1 MAFAGPTLLAPAGSV
16 AAVRAAMNAGAD
28 AVYVGVK
35 GWSRGRPGNELTD
48 VQIRSCL
55 DDLHSRGRR
64 MQLAMNTVPRPDEVE
79 QVIGKIEQYARWGV
93 DGVILNDPGLIA
105 LAHRAVPEMPL
116 CASVGCTTMNAEDAA
131 LLHELGAQTVVLS
144 WAVGPAEVA
153 LIKAQTSVEV
163 EIFVRGV
170 REAVLLGKCWMGS
183 YLKTV
188 LKEHGDR
195 TDRPLGSA
203 KRSGLCT
210 SICKAPWQLRNHER
224 VYDSASLPY
233 ETFLVLQQLPCYLDA
248 GAGVLKIGGRELPP
262 DRVAHT
268 VRLFRDLLDGYRPSL
283 DEEAWQQVVGW
294 AQTRWAEDVGT
305 VQLFA

>member
-1 MAFAGPTLLAPAGSV
+1 MVFAGPTLLAPAGSV
-16 AAVRAAMNAGAD
+16 AAVRAAVDAGAD
-28 AVYVGVK
+28 AVYAGVK
-35 GWSRGRPGNELTD
+35 GWSRGRPGNELDD

-55 DDLHSRGRR
+55 EELHSRGRR
-64 MQLAMNTVPRPDEVE
+64 MQLAMNTVPRPHEVE
-79 QVIGKIEQYARWGV
+79 QVLGKIEQYARWGA
-93 DGVILNDPGLIA
+93 DGIILNDPGLIA

-131 LLHELGAQTVVLS
+131 LLYELGAHTVVVS
-144 WAVGPAEVA
+144 WAVGPGEVA
-153 LIKAQTSVEV
+153 LIKSQTPVEV

-195 TDRPLGSA
+195 TGRPLGSA

-210 SICKAPWQLRNHER
+210 SICKASWQLVNHDR
-224 VYDSASLPY
+224 AYDDASLPY
-233 ETFLVLQQLPCYLDA
+233 ETFLVLQQLPRYLHA

-262 DRVAHT
+262 ERVAHT
-268 VRLFRDLLDGYRPSL
+268 VRLFRSLLDHLRPPA
-283 DEEAWQQVVGW
+283 DEEAWQQTVDW
-294 AQTRWAEDVGT
+294 AQSKWAEDVGA
-305 VQLFA
+305 VQLWQ